1 MLVKEI
7 KAIATDRG
15 VKPGTMKKEALILA
29 IQEAEGNN
37 PCFKSNIAKN
47 CEEMG
52 CLWRKDC
59 VPKKKKK

>member
-37 PCFKSNIAKN
+37 PCFKTTVAKS
-47 CEEMG
+47 CGETG
-52 CLWRKDC
+52 CLWRGDC
-59 VPKKKKK
+59 VPKSKKK